1 MGRKVNA
8 LGALM
13 PSVDCNEK
21 SKKID
26 IGYPHSYYKSEVR
39 KAVASLFRNIGYI
52 TNNILGGNSVNEF
65 DLNKAQFIIEYLVTN
80 TKYVEDGDLMPEE
93 IAEYLIQDHSV
104 EDIATNILKHVG
116 EENSRFEYDDDILY
130 ALTKIIRKRAA
141 IESKSPE
148 QMSLAEKKASLIIK
162 YLEEN
167 CEEVEEGD
175 VIIDDIVKIL
185 EQNLTV
191 DDRAAA
197 IFDFVAKDNSRFK
210 YNDDDSYEIARIV
223 RKKRL

>member
-8 LGALM
+8 FGVLM
-13 PSVDCNEK
+13 PSVDCNET

-26 IGYPHSYYKSEVR
+26 MGYLHSYCESEVR
-39 KAVASLFRNIGYI
+39 KAVASLFRSIGYT
-52 TNNILGGNSVNEF
+52 TNHISGGNSMNEF
-65 DLNKAQFIIEYLVTN
+65 DLNKAQFIIDYLVEKTE
-80 TKYVEDGDLMPEE
+80 YVEDGDLLPEE
-93 IAEYLIQDHSV
+93 VAEYLIQDYSV
-104 EDIATNILKHVG
+104 EDIATNILEHVG
-116 EENSRFEYDDDILY
+116 EENSRFEYDDDIVY
-130 ALTKIIRKRAA
+130 DLTKIIRKRAA

-148 QMSLAEKKASLIIK
+148 QMTLDEKKASLIIK
-162 YLEEN
+162 YLVEK

-185 EQNLTV
+185 EQDLTV
-191 DDRAAA
+191 DDRVAA
-197 IFDFVAKDNSRFK
+197 ILDFVEKDNSRFE